1 MSPRQPPKPTPIP
14 TTNGDHD
21 TMSKPGTDD
30 RSFRKS
36 TVVSYSNRGSKAYED
51 PMNKNFLY
59 GDITV
64 RFIEQVEF
72 APTEKVILDIGCG
85 TGFVFDELYDVF
97 RERGMRGI
105 GIEPAEGMRG
115 IAVEK
120 YGNDPMFEIDDGSFE
135 SIPLADR
142 SVDKIISTLA
152 LHWVKSLQVAAVEM
166 RRVLRDTGS
175 LDILMIAKD
184 DGANFKK
191 AIVAALRK
199 HLTFAQIMD
208 TATLVQRVT
217 PAEVKTAFAAFDDKF
232 TVDVAKFTDVVYGTF
247 DEHMKWWT
255 ARSTPV
261 IAEVEDKDRFMVDL
275 RTELEKIGTDKGIPF
290 DTAYYWITAKAK
302 DDG

>member
-1 MSPRQPPKPTPIP
+1 
-14 TTNGDHD
+14 
-21 TMSKPGTDD
+21 MSKPGTDD
-30 RSFRKS
+30 ASIRRS
-36 TVVSYSNRGSKAYED
+36 TVQSYSTRGSKAYED

-64 RFIEQVEF
+64 RFIDRIAF
-72 APTEKVILDIGCG
+72 GPADKVILDIGCG

-97 RERGMRGI
+97 LEHGMRGI
-105 GIEPAEGMRG
+105 GIEPAEGMRR

-120 YGNDPMFEIDDGSFE
+120 YGDDPMFDIVEGSFE
-135 SIPLADR
+135 RIPLADR

-152 LHWVKSLQVAAVEM
+152 LHWVRSLEVAAVEM

-199 HLTFAQIMD
+199 HLTFAQLMD
-208 TATLVQRVT
+208 TATLVQRVR
-217 PAEVKTAFAAFDDKF
+217 PAEVKAAFAAFDDHF
-232 TVDVAKFTDVVYGTF
+232 TVDVAKFTDIVYGTF

-261 IAEVEDKDRFMVDL
+261 IAEVRDKDRFMIDL
-275 RTELEKIGTDKGIPF
+275 RTELEKIGTEKGIPF

-302 DDG
+302 DDGQN